1 MTNDGMWGA
10 GQEDDGSLWESLIT
24 ATCAR
29 CGDPFRRTEERVI
42 ARSTPGATV
51 VHARCASSHGR
62 DAGLDRMSFSP
73 RDQIDAYTQAAW
85 QRARRS
91 IGDASASA
99 RNSGYD
105 ASTRS
110 RVSCEC

>member
-1 MTNDGMWGA
+1 M
-10 GQEDDGSLWESLIT
+10 T

-29 CGDPFRRTEERVI
+29 CGEPFRRTEERVI
-42 ARSTPGATV
+42 APSTPGATV

-62 DAGLDRMSFSP
+62 DAGLDGMSFPP
-73 RDQIDAYTQAAW
+73 RDQIDVRVQAAW

-91 IGDASASA
+91 VGEASARA

-105 ASTRS
+105 ALDEIARLLRMLNS
-110 RVSCEC
+110 RDHAG